1 MNIIKTAIEGL
12 VIIEPRLFQDDRGYF
27 FESFNQEEFET
38 KVCKTTFIQDNDL
51 NQLMVLF
58 VVFISKSH
66 LLLRVN

>member
-27 FESFNQEEFET
+27 LNLSIKKSLKRKYVKLLLFRIMN
-38 KVCKTTFIQDNDL
+38 L